1 MSTDLR
7 GGADSA
13 PLNVAPPRV
22 LIVVSGAS
30 PGCGSSMVA
39 ATIADAATGLVT
51 ADGEPVTVTLLYP
64 SDDYGAEDLKAGASA
79 MTARDPGVSV
89 GVRAS
94 GAKFAR
100 PEQESDTVPAN
111 EPHILGLDASTTYPD
126 LWLETSAATT
136 ACVVVPRP
144 SIPSIRDL
152 AFAIHDLP
160 DTVAT
165 AFAITAATSG
175 TPQLVAALTE
185 AGQSPDLVAA
195 YFPADPDLTETGIP
209 TEFPPGQLNPA
220 RHLLADLGILQGVPV

>member
-1 MSTDLR
+1 MV
-7 GGADSA
+7 
-13 PLNVAPPRV
+13 VA
-22 LIVVSGAS
+22 
-30 PGCGSSMVA
+30 
-39 ATIADAATGLVT
+39 
-51 ADGEPVTVTLLYP
+51 
-64 SDDYGAEDLKAGASA
+64 
-79 MTARDPGVSV
+79 
-89 GVRAS
+89 
-94 GAKFAR
+94 
-100 PEQESDTVPAN
+100 
-111 EPHILGLDASTTYPD
+111 
-126 LWLETSAATT
+126 
-136 ACVVVPRP
+136 RP